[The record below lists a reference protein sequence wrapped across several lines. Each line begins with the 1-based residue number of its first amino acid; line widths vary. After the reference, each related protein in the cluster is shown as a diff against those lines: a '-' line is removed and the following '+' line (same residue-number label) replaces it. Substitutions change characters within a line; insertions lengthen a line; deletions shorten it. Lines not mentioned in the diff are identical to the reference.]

1 MNLEVGGGL
10 YTLLPSVTDHYF
22 TPAPEAAALR
32 SVLLSRGGAVTSR
45 GLVTTQQLT
54 SGSLAPG
61 PSSGRTFLYVPDLLE
76 AEVASVASCQFSL
89 STLLSASLRNNRFQQ
104 NI

>member
-61 PSSGRTFLYVPDLLE
+61 PGRTFLYVPDLLE

-89 STLLSASLRNNRFQQ
+89 STLLSASLRNNRFQ
-104 NI
+104 

>member
-32 SVLLSRGGAVTSR
+32 SVLLSRGAAVTSR

-61 PSSGRTFLYVPDLLE
+61 SGRTFLYVPNLLE

-89 STLLSASLRNNRFQQ
+89 STMLSASLRNNRFQQ

>member
-54 SGSLAPG
+54 SGSLG

>member
-1 MNLEVGGGL
+1 MGGGL
-10 YTLLPSVTDHYF
+10 YTLLPSLTDHYF

-54 SGSLAPG
+54 SGSLGPG
-61 PSSGRTFLYVPDLLE
+61 PGSGSGRTFLYVPDLLE
-76 AEVASVASCQFSL
+76 AEVATVASCQFSL
-89 STLLSASLRNNRFQQ
+89 STLLSASLRNNRF
-104 NI
+104 